1 MTNLEFRNALKAGK
15 KEVIFTD
22 NSGREYI
29 HTILKAG
36 KKQVSLYN
44 NFLEREY
51 LLRFSVWREGV
62 DFTEYKLK
70 ED

>member
-22 NSGREYI
+22 NSGAEYI

-51 LLRFSVWREGV
+51 LLRFQGWIDGV